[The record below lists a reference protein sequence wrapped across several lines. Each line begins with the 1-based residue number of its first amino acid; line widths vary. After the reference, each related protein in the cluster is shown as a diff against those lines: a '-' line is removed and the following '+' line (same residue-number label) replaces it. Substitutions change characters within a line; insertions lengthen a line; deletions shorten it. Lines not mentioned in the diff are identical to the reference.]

1 MSETPKGT
9 GTIPMVYDGPV
20 VIGDDVWDQLRPADG
35 YEDAGYE
42 DAYRALTSAGERRFT
57 VVYVRGRTSLR
68 PLVNRDE

>member
-35 YEDAGYE
+35 YEDA
-42 DAYRALTSAGERRFT
+42 YRALTSAGERRFT
-57 VVYVRGRTSLR
+57 VVYVRGRTSLL